1 MINTIASGIQSDSL
15 AGAVMCVSSCMLFT
29 PSLYALLADLRLV
42 RVYQAPTALTVG
54 STKCLKDQL
63 VFKENGSEIFTPE
76 LVTEAIWNLLMLFL
90 SL

>member
-54 STKCLKDQL
+54 STKCCNTRRQVNTIQK
-63 VFKENGSEIFTPE
+63 N
-76 LVTEAIWNLLMLFL
+76 WC
-90 SL
+90 